1 MRLSISAF
9 TLMMVLASPGAARA
23 QSAYSAEYMLSSCR
37 PIVVESNVTEQGVS
51 FPQSFETGFCWGAF
65 SAIQRAMV
73 YAGER
78 GPRVCAPAESTL
90 TQLITVFVRYTDL
103 HPAELHEHYFLIA
116 LRSLRAAFPC
126 QPGGTQRT

>member
-37 PIVVESNVTEQGVS
+37 PIVVERNVTEQGVS

-65 SAIQRAMV
+65 S
-73 YAGER
+73 
-78 GPRVCAPAESTL
+78 
-90 TQLITVFVRYTDL
+90 DL
-103 HPAELHEHYFLIA
+103 
-116 LRSLRAAFPC
+116 AASAWNGSCPLC
-126 QPGGTQRT
+126 GGAAVQADRCRT